1 MQTTDT
7 AALLCTKVKTRTMTD
22 LLSPDSHVAA
32 PPPFRITSCSTTVLY
47 CHDAT
52 LSAQALSVATGT
64 AIECRQ
70 ATSAASALQHLG
82 DTSHAEA
89 AQIVFQLAN
98 KHGAT
103 LKLQSPAGTS
113 SLACQSCPSCHW
125 SSGALLLSQEP
136 NRSDS
141 PTALTVSPKESSHC
155 FNTMVVDTAVAAD
168 ELAAMT

>member
-1 MQTTDT
+1 
-7 AALLCTKVKTRTMTD
+7 MTD
-22 LLSPDSHVAA
+22 LLLPDSHVAA
-32 PPPFRITSCSTTVLY
+32 PLLFRITSCSTTILC
-47 CHDAT
+47 CHGAT
-52 LSAQALSVATGT
+52 LNAQALNGATYT
-64 AIECRQ
+64 AIECRK
-70 ATSAASALQHLG
+70 ATSAASALQCLG
-82 DTSHAEA
+82 DRSQAEA
-89 AQIVFQLAN
+89 AQTVFQLAN

-155 FNTMVVDTAVAAD
+155 FNTMVVDTAVAAG